1 MRQNEGFPDA
11 LPLFFYFLGGVRL
24 KIFLK
29 LAAALFIGLCFYLF
43 WSTSHTDL
51 EEYIDEKA
59 AEVNLNG
66 TILVAQGDEILFQKA
81 YGFANKEENIKN
93 TIDTVFPIGSLTK
106 SFTAISI
113 LQLEEEGKLSVEQ
126 PISKYVQ
133 GFPNG
138 DDITIH
144 HLLTHSSGI
153 PELLNVVDNKNEHL
167 PNEIIEQIKN
177 KELEFKP
184 GEKYAYSNSNYLLL
198 GTIIESVSGQNYQD
212 YVKKNIFEKA
222 NMKSSGFL
230 NSSADYAVG
239 YENMEK
245 PTRSIHDSL
254 TFAAGDVTSTV
265 SDMESYNQ
273 AINNHVLLSEEAT
286 SKMQTGYMKSAPFGV
301 AKYGYGW
308 HFIDNK
314 ISFDHKMI
322 QHAGGLAGHKAE
334 FARFIEDD
342 LTIIILTNNQG
353 KTKLGTIS
361 REIASIVFR
370 KRFFNWQKFI

>member
-1 MRQNEGFPDA
+1 MFD
-11 LPLFFYFLGGVRL
+11 LLGGVTV

-51 EEYIDEKA
+51 EEFIDEKA

-66 TILVAQGDEILFQKA
+66 TILVAQGDEILFEKA
-81 YGFANKEENIKN
+81 YGFKNKEENSKN
-93 TIDTVFPIGSLTK
+93 TVDTVFPIGSLTK

-113 LQLEEEGKLSVEQ
+113 LQLEEEGKLSIEQ
-126 PISKYVQ
+126 PLSAFVKD
-133 GFPNG
+133 FPNG
-138 DDITIH
+138 DNITIH

-153 PELLNVVDNKNEHL
+153 PELLKVVDNKKDQT
-167 PNEIIEQIKN
+167 PSEIIDQIKD
-177 KELEFKP
+177 KEIESKP

-198 GTIIESVSGQNYQD
+198 GFIIESVSGQNYQD
-212 YVKKNIFEKA
+212 YVKKNIFVKA
-222 NMKSSGFL
+222 NMESSGFL

-239 YENMEK
+239 YENMKK
-245 PTRSIHDSL
+245 PTRSFHDSL

-265 SDMESYNQ
+265 SDMERYNR
-273 AINNHVLLSEEAT
+273 AINNHVLLREEAT
-286 SKMQTGYMKSAPFGV
+286 SKMQMGYMKSAPFGV

-308 HFIDNK
+308 HVIDNK

-334 FARFIEDD
+334 FARFIDDD

-361 REIASIVFR
+361 REIASIVFG

>member
-11 LPLFFYFLGGVRL
+11 LSVYFLGGVTV
-24 KIFLK
+24 KVFLK
-29 LAAALFIGLCFYLF
+29 VAAGLFIGLCFYLF
-43 WSTSHTDL
+43 WSSSHTDL
-51 EEYIDEKA
+51 EEFIDEKA

-66 TILVAQGDEILFQKA
+66 TILVAHGDEILFQKA

-126 PISKYVQ
+126 PLSKYVQ

-153 PELLNVVDNKNEHL
+153 PELLNVVDNKNEHS

-198 GTIIESVSGQNYQD
+198 GSIIESVSGQSYKD
-212 YVKKNIFEKA
+212 YVKENIFEKA
-222 NMKSSGFL
+222 DMKSSGFL

-245 PTRSIHDSL
+245 PTRNFHDSL
-254 TFAAGDVTSTV
+254 TFAAGDITSTV
-265 SDMESYNQ
+265 SDMEKYNQ

-286 SKMQTGYMKSAPFGV
+286 DKMQTGYIKSAPFGI

-308 HFIDNK
+308 HVIDNK

-334 FARFIEDD
+334 FARFIDDD
-342 LTIIILTNNQG
+342 LNIIILTNNQG
-353 KTKLGTIS
+353 DTKLGTIS
-361 REIASIVFR
+361 REIASIVFG

>member
-1 MRQNEGFPDA
+1 MK
-11 LPLFFYFLGGVRL
+11 V
-24 KIFLK
+24 FLK
-29 LAAALFIGLCFYLF
+29 VLAALFIFLCLYLF

-51 EEYIDEKA
+51 EEFIDRKA
-59 AEVNLNG
+59 VDVNLNG

-81 YGFANKEENIKN
+81 YGFENKEEKIKN
-93 TIDTVFPIGSLTK
+93 TVDTKFPIGSLTK

-113 LQLEEEGKLSVEQ
+113 LQLEEEGKLSIEQ
-126 PISKYVQ
+126 HLSDYVQ

-138 DDITIH
+138 DEITIH

-153 PELLNVVDNKNEHL
+153 PELLNVVDKKKEHS
-167 PNEIIEQIKN
+167 PIEIIDQIKH

-198 GTIIESVSGQNYQD
+198 GAIIESVSGQSYQD
-212 YVKKNIFEKA
+212 YVKENIFEKA

-230 NSSADYAVG
+230 NSSAEYAVG

-245 PTRSIHDSL
+245 PTVFFHDSL

-265 SDMESYNQ
+265 SDMHRYNQ
-273 AINNHVLLSEEAT
+273 AINNHVLLSEQAT
-286 SKMQTGYMKSAPFGV
+286 NKMQTGYMKSAPFGV
-301 AKYGYGW
+301 ANYGYGW
-308 HFIDNK
+308 HVIDNK
-314 ISFDHKMI
+314 ITFDHKMI
-322 QHAGGLAGHKAE
+322 QHGGGLAGHKAE
-334 FARFIEDD
+334 FSRFIDDD

-361 REIASIVFR
+361 REIASIVFG
-370 KRFFNWQKFI
+370 KRFFNWQRLI